1 VKGDDL
7 VLKRTLPLALTVLV
21 GFLIVFE
28 YFLDIPALH
37 SAGSAITGWMP
48 LVQSFAVV
56 TGSINLI
63 AVHGHNVKG
72 KRPGWYNSIVLF
84 VFLAATVIIG
94 LAQGTTVPAYR
105 FLYDQ
110 ILIPCSSTMAGM
122 TAFFIASASYRA
134 FRATNTD
141 SALLL
146 ISAALVMLGRVPIG
160 EFVSARMPD
169 LAQWIMDIPSMAGQR
184 VFLVCAGI
192 GYISLC
198 LRTIVGINR
207 THLSGNE

>member
-1 VKGDDL
+1 M
-7 VLKRTLPLALTVLV
+7 LKRTLPLALTAIV

-48 LVQSFAVV
+48 LIQSFAVV
-56 TGSINLI
+56 TGTINLI
-63 AVHGHNVKG
+63 AVHGINVRG
-72 KRPGWYNSIVLF
+72 RRQGWYNSLVLF
-84 VFLAATVIIG
+84 AFMAATVLVG
-94 LAQGTTVPAYR
+94 LAQETTAPVYS
-105 FLYDQ
+105 FLYDK

-160 EFVSARMPD
+160 GFVSARMPD

-192 GYISLC
+192 GYVSLC
-198 LRTIVGINR
+198 LRTILGINR

>member
-1 VKGDDL
+1 M
-7 VLKRTLPLALTVLV
+7 LKRTLPLALTAIV

-48 LVQSFAVV
+48 LIQSFAVV
-56 TGSINLI
+56 TGTINLI
-63 AVHGHNVKG
+63 AVHGINVRG
-72 KRPGWYNSIVLF
+72 RRQGWYNSLVLF
-84 VFLAATVIIG
+84 VFMAATVLVG
-94 LAQGTTVPAYR
+94 LAQGTTASVYR
-105 FLYDQ
+105 FLYDK

-134 FRATNTD
+134 FRATNMD

-160 EFVSARMPD
+160 EFVSVRMPD

-198 LRTIVGINR
+198 LRTILGINR

>member
-7 VLKRTLPLALTVLV
+7 VVKRTLPLALTAIV
-21 GFLIVFE
+21 GFVILFG
-28 YFLDIPALH
+28 YYLNIPALD

-56 TGSINLI
+56 TGTINLI
-63 AVHGHNVKG
+63 AVHGHSVRT
-72 KRPGWYNSIVLF
+72 KRQGWYNSIVLF
-84 VFLAATVIIG
+84 VFMAATVFIG
-94 LAQGTTVPAYR
+94 LGQGTTVPAYR
-105 FLYDQ
+105 FLYDK

-141 SALLL
+141 STLLL
-146 ISAALVMLGRVPIG
+146 VSAALVMLGRVPIG
-160 EFVSARMPD
+160 EFVSTRLPD
-169 LAQWIMDIPSMAGQR
+169 VAQWIMDIPSMAGQR

-198 LRTIVGINR
+198 LRTMVGINK

>member
-7 VLKRTLPLALTVLV
+7 VLKRTLPLVLTVFV

-48 LVQSFAVV
+48 LIQSFAVV

-63 AVHGHNVKG
+63 TVHGNNVRS
-72 KRPGWYNSIVLF
+72 KRQGYYNSIILF
-84 VFLAATVIIG
+84 LFLAATVIVG
-94 LAQGTTVPAYR
+94 LGRGTTAPAYR
-105 FLYDQ
+105 FLYDD

-141 SALLL
+141 STLLL
-146 ISAALVMLGRVPIG
+146 IAAGLVMLGRVPIG
-160 EFVSARMPD
+160 EFVSTRMPD

-198 LRTIVGINR
+198 LRTIVGINK

>member
-7 VLKRTLPLALTVLV
+7 VLKRTLPLALTVIV
-21 GFLIVFE
+21 GFVIVFGY
-28 YFLDIPALH
+28 YFNIPALD

-63 AVHGHNVKG
+63 TVHGNNVRV
-72 KRPGWYNSIVLF
+72 KRQGWYNSIILF

-94 LAQGTTVPAYR
+94 LGQGTTVPAYR
-105 FLYDQ
+105 FLYDK

-141 SALLL
+141 SVLLL
-146 ISAALVMLGRVPIG
+146 VSAGLVMLGRVPIG
-160 EFVSARMPD
+160 EFISRQMPSV
-169 LAQWIMDIPSMAGQR
+169 AQWIMDVPSMAGQR

-192 GYISLC
+192 GFISLC

-207 THLSGNE
+207 THLGGNE

>member
-1 VKGDDL
+1 M
-7 VLKRTLPLALTVLV
+7 LKRTLPLALTAIV
-21 GFLIVFE
+21 GFIIVFE
-28 YFLDIPALH
+28 YFLNIPALK

-48 LVQSFAVV
+48 LIQSFAVV
-56 TGSINLI
+56 TGTINLI
-63 AVHGHNVKG
+63 AVHGNNVKA
-72 KRPGWYNSIVLF
+72 KRKGWYNSVVLF
-84 VFLAATVIIG
+84 AFMAATVLIG
-94 LAQGTTVPAYR
+94 LGQGTTVPAYR
-105 FLYDQ
+105 FLYDK
-110 ILIPCSSTMAGM
+110 ILIPSSSTMAGM

-134 FRATNTD
+134 FRATNAD
-141 SALLL
+141 STLLL

-160 EFVSARMPD
+160 EFVSTRMPD